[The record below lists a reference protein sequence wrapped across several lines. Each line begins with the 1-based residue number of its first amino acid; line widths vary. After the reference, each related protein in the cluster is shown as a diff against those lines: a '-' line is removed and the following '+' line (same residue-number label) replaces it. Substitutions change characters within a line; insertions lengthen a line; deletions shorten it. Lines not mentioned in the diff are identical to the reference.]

1 MPESSADESKHPSS
15 ETVSFSS
22 QVYSL
27 DEIKR
32 ASYRFVDVM
41 SVDVTPSGDEILC
54 TLNFLHPRNA
64 DEIQEILNDFKI
76 EVLDQDL
83 RKAIAEE
90 TKEIRNAILAY
101 AFSKTGLQDGE

>member
-1 MPESSADESKHPSS
+1 MPESSADEPKYPIS

-22 QVYSL
+22 HVYGL

-32 ASYRFVDVM
+32 AAYRFIDVM
-41 SVDVTPSGDEILC
+41 SVDVMLSGDDIVC
-54 TLNFLHPRNA
+54 TLNFLHPKNA
-64 DEIQEILNDFKI
+64 DETLEILNDFKI

-90 TKEIRNAILAY
+90 TKEVRNAILAY
-101 AFSKTGLQDGE
+101 AFSKTGLQDSG

>member
-1 MPESSADESKHPSS
+1 MPKSSTDEPKRNLS

-22 QVYSL
+22 HVYRL
-27 DEIKR
+27 NEIKR
-32 ASYRFVDVM
+32 AAYRFIDVM
-41 SVDVTPSGDEILC
+41 SLDVTPSGDEIVC

-64 DEIQEILNDFKI
+64 DETLDILNDFKI

-90 TKEIRNAILAY
+90 TKEVRNAILAY

>member
-1 MPESSADESKHPSS
+1 MSESSTDEPKHSIS

-22 QVYSL
+22 HVYGL

-32 ASYRFVDVM
+32 AAYRFIDVLSVDVM
-41 SVDVTPSGDEILC
+41 PSGDEIVC
-54 TLNFLHPRNA
+54 TLNFIHPRSA
-64 DEIQEILNDFKI
+64 DEAQKILNDFKI

-90 TKEIRNAILAY
+90 TKEVRNAVLAY